1 MTFHFDL
8 ANLSD
13 ANLSGAN
20 LGRAD
25 LSGANLSD
33 ANLSGNTVMQ
43 WGETWKEYLEKVL
56 PALGVYISTVFL
68 GLDHQ
73 FGNGAPLLFETM
85 TFAEDGAPIGF
96 DQTICERCSTWE
108 QAEAQHERVCA
119 MVREAK

>member
-1 MTFHFDL
+1 MSAKYILDGHDPVEEPDVFKWCAWFERTDRHV
-8 ANLSD
+8 AKTRVN
-13 ANLSGAN
+13 
-20 LGRAD
+20 
-25 LSGANLSD
+25 
-33 ANLSGNTVMQ
+33 
-43 WGETWKEYLEKVL
+43 
-56 PALGVYISTVFL
+56 GVYISTIFL